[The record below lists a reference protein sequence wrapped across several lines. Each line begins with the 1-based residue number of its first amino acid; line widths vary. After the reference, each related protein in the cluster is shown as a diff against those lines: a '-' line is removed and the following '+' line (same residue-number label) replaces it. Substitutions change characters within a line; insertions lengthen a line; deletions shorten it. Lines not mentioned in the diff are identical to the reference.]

1 MTRNTPLPSL
11 RWVLKMPSSSTQV
24 KITTTTNF
32 SNLRYIAPR
41 TTLRSFQC
49 RWSRY
54 ERSRRK
60 VTLKIE
66 FIDNNI
72 YCTTCTAAR
81 YNIHILKYFT
91 QHVRSAAP
99 LALIKFLKL
108 YNYINKPIN
117 IAYSQAISSLE
128 SPLMARRALLD
139 VSLTLRS
146 TLCDLWT

>member
-1 MTRNTPLPSL
+1 
-11 RWVLKMPSSSTQV
+11 MPSSSTQV
-24 KITTTTNF
+24 KITTNF
-32 SNLRYIAPR
+32 SNLRYVAPPLCAPFNVDDQD
-41 TTLRSFQC
+41 TND
-49 RWSRY
+49 
-54 ERSRRK
+54 RK

-66 FIDNNI
+66 FIDNHI

>member
-1 MTRNTPLPSL
+1 MKVNDEEHSTTITEMSSKDAIFEYPGKDHNQL
-11 RWVLKMPSSSTQV
+11 LKPAICST
-24 KITTTTNF
+24 
-32 SNLRYIAPR
+32 

-99 LALIKFLKL
+99 LALIKFLNT